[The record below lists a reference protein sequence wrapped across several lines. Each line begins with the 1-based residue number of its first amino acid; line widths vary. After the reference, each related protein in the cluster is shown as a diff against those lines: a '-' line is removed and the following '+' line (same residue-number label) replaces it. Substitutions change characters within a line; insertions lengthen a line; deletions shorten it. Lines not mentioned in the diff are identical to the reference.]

1 MIFNGSEGSLN
12 LFYGGLLISSFALC
26 KKKTFKK
33 YEYMGNKLILD
44 SLKDNI
50 SLDNQIPAYIW
61 FCSKL
66 FLLKSEK
73 KSIRRSDH
81 ELFVGCLFALIK
93 LKILDDDDENGFFIQ
108 PKKKSV

>member
-26 KKKTFKK
+26 KKKTFKR
-33 YEYMGNKLILD
+33 YEYMGQKLILD

-50 SLDNQIPAYIW
+50 SLDNQIPAYIY

-66 FLLKSEK
+66 FLLKSEN
-73 KSIRRSDH
+73 KSI
-81 ELFVGCLFALIK
+81 IK

-108 PKKKSV
+108 PKKKST